1 MNKLLGETDPKKL
14 LELKKTIPNLTHSI
28 YEIPETNRS
37 IILNHIKQFSKKT
50 NQLHILTDIDDTIYP
65 SRFGGADLTFKN
77 HIVYPG
83 VLSFYRHI
91 ATTGFV
97 TLLTARPKSLYS
109 DTTETISKA
118 IGRPVDVLYGLIR
131 DLNPGIG
138 IDMIKRLFQPLI
150 PSVRSHPT
158 KIEHITGKE
167 PIKWYS
173 TYNDMAKT
181 KFISIIKY
189 TTVYPEFKFIFI
201 GDSGQGDMICA
212 YHIYR
217 HKKKNS
223 NFAVKASFIHNII
236 KSKDLKPIRMIE
248 DQTFITELQNR
259 NIYLFNNYIDLAGQ
273 LYSLDLIKPDV
284 LDKIIDETIE
294 DFKENKKDSIYD
306 KDPNYI
312 SYIETELND
321 SASFYTKQKDI

>member
-1 MNKLLGETDPKKL
+1 MNKLLAETDPNKL

-28 YEIPETNRS
+28 YEIPEPNRS
-37 IILNHIKQFSKKT
+37 LILNHIKRFSKKT

-131 DLNPGIG
+131 DLNTGIG

-150 PSVRSHPT
+150 PSVRSHPK

-173 TYNDMAKT
+173 
-181 KFISIIKY
+181 IKY

-201 GDSGQGDMICA
+201 GDSGQCDMICA

-217 HKKKNS
+217 HKKKNP

-236 KSKDLKPIRMIE
+236 KSKNLKPIRMIE

-273 LYSLDLIKPDV
+273 LYSLDLIKHNV
-284 LDKIIDETIE
+284 LDKIIDETIT
-294 DFKENKKDSIYD
+294 DFKDNKKDSIYD

-312 SYIETELND
+312 SYIETELNE
-321 SASFYTKQKDI
+321 SASFFSKQKDI

>member
-1 MNKLLGETDPKKL
+1 MNKLLAETDPKKL
-14 LELKKTIPNLTHSI
+14 LELKKNYPNLTHSI

-37 IILNHIKQFSKKT
+37 LILNHIKQFSKKT

-131 DLNPGIG
+131 DLNTGIG

-217 HKKKNS
+217 HKKKNP

-236 KSKDLKPIRMIE
+236 KSKNLKPIRMIE

-273 LYSLDLIKPDV
+273 LYSIDLIKHNV

-294 DFKENKKDSIYD
+294 DFKDNKKDSIYD

-312 SYIETELND
+312 SYIETELNE
-321 SASFYTKQKDI
+321 SASFFSKQKDI

>member
-1 MNKLLGETDPKKL
+1 MNKLLAEKDPKKL
-14 LELKKTIPNLTHSI
+14 LELKKKFINLTHSI
-28 YEIPETNRS
+28 YDLPEPNRNFV
-37 IILNHIKQFSKKT
+37 LNHIKMFSKKT
-50 NQLHILTDIDDTIYP
+50 NQLHIITDIDDTIYP
-65 SRFGGADLTFKN
+65 SRFGGSDLTFKN

-83 VLSFYRHI
+83 VLSFYQHI

-109 DTTETISKA
+109 DTAETVSKA
-118 IGRPVDVLYGLIR
+118 IGKPVDVLYGLFR

-138 IDMIKRLFQPLI
+138 IDIIKRLFQPLI
-150 PSVRSHPT
+150 PSVRSHPK
-158 KIEHITGKE
+158 KIEHIDGSE

-181 KFISIIKY
+181 KFLSILKY
-189 TTVYPEFKFIFI
+189 TTVYPEFNFIFI

-212 YHIYR
+212 YHIYE
-217 HKKKNS
+217 HKKKNP
-223 NFAVKASFIHNII
+223 NFPVKASFIHNII
-236 KSKDLKPIRMIE
+236 KSKDLKPVRMIQ
-248 DQTFITELQNR
+248 DQTFITELQKR

-273 LYSLDLIKPDV
+273 LYSLDLIKKDV
-284 LDKIIDETIE
+284 LDKIIDETII

-312 SYIETELND
+312 SYIETELNE
-321 SASFYTKQKDI
+321 SASFFRKQKDI